1 MDDSLL
7 IRKFCSDGDGD
18 AAVELLGK
26 YQRALYQ
33 FIWQMLHHS
42 QDCEDAMQETFSK
55 ALLALPRY
63 REENHFKSWLFRI
76 GRNEAVEIIRRRRRT
91 VVAETPEE
99 CLGTDPLIDLQPAA
113 REVMEQKERLQSL
126 DKAIAQLPGAEREVL
141 ALRLQG
147 DLPFK
152 EIAQVIDVP
161 IGTVLARMHRAK
173 KRVKSLLE
181 SELNE

>member
-1 MDDSLL
+1 
-7 IRKFCSDGDGD
+7 
-18 AAVELLGK
+18 
-26 YQRALYQ
+26 
-33 FIWQMLHHS
+33 
-42 QDCEDAMQETFSK
+42 MQETFSK

-76 GRNEAVEIIRRRRRT
+76 GRNEAIEIIRRRRRT
-91 VVAETPEE
+91 VVAEAPEE
-99 CLGTDPLIDLQPAA
+99 CLGTDPLIDCQPAA
-113 REVMEQKERLQSL
+113 MEVMVQKERLQSL
-126 DKAIAQLPGAEREVL
+126 DRAIAQLPDAEREVL

-152 EIAQVIDVP
+152 EIAEVSNIP

-173 KRVKSLLE
+173 KRLKPLLE

>member
-1 MDDSLL
+1 
-7 IRKFCSDGDGD
+7 
-18 AAVELLGK
+18 
-26 YQRALYQ
+26 
-33 FIWQMLHHS
+33 
-42 QDCEDAMQETFSK
+42 MQETFSK
-55 ALLALPRY
+55 VLLALPRY

-76 GRNEAVEIIRRRRRT
+76 GRNEAIEIIRRRRRT
-91 VVAETPEE
+91 VVAEAPEE
-99 CLGTDPLIDLQPAA
+99 CLGADPLIDRQPAA

-126 DKAIAQLPGAEREVL
+126 DKAIAQLPDTEREVL

-173 KRVKSLLE
+173 KRLKPLLE
-181 SELNE
+181 SESNE

>member
-7 IRKFCSDGDGD
+7 IRKFCSDGDGN

-26 YQRALYQ
+26 HQRALYQ

-63 REENHFKSWLFRI
+63 REKNHFKSWLFRI
-76 GRNEAVEIIRRRRRT
+76 GRNEAVEIIRRRCI
-91 VVAETPEE
+91 VVAEAPEE
-99 CLGTDPLIDLQPAA
+99 CLGADPLIDRQPAA
-113 REVMEQKERLQSL
+113 MEVMVQKERLQSL
-126 DKAIAQLPGAEREVL
+126 DRAIAQLPDAEREVL

-152 EIAQVIDVP
+152 EIAEVIDVP

-173 KRVKSLLE
+173 KRLKPLLE
-181 SELNE
+181 SESNE

>member
-1 MDDSLL
+1 
-7 IRKFCSDGDGD
+7 
-18 AAVELLGK
+18 
-26 YQRALYQ
+26 
-33 FIWQMLHHS
+33 
-42 QDCEDAMQETFSK
+42 
-55 ALLALPRY
+55 
-63 REENHFKSWLFRI
+63 
-76 GRNEAVEIIRRRRRT
+76 
-91 VVAETPEE
+91 
-99 CLGTDPLIDLQPAA
+99 
-113 REVMEQKERLQSL
+113 MEQKERLQSL
-126 DKAIAQLPGAEREVL
+126 DKAIAQLPDAEREVL